1 MGELTTI
8 DRDELQELRDE
19 NQRMFVALH
28 EDCCKDFVN
37 CNKGCEHLVK
47 QLRADIASRQ
57 SWQES
62 TAVYLADADRA
73 LTVLFTMLTKVGL
86 KEGAAVADE
95 TRAHVR
101 AALKEVAHSK
111 STAQPLPGGMQ
122 RDKMPGECAP
132 IWPPEP
138 EKLGGEQS

>member
-57 SWQES
+57 SCEVDAKRYRWLRECSCRSDRSCHVVWNHYDNGTFVSES
-62 TAVYLADADRA
+62 QPSKD
-73 LTVLFTMLTKVGL
+73 VLDQLI
-86 KEGAAVADE
+86 DE
-95 TRAHVR
+95 A
-101 AALKEVAHSK
+101 
-111 STAQPLPGGMQ
+111 
-122 RDKMPGECAP
+122 MPSA
-132 IWPPEP
+132 
-138 EKLGGEQS
+138 KLGGGTDA